1 MNKINK
7 NNNKLRNIFMLG
19 ILPSLTLITVMSA
32 VISSNSNIINNKDNN
47 MVVKGDPISYNL
59 SFNPYGLLDS
69 ASSSTEKSFI
79 TSRVVTYPLT
89 FKYKKAYGDDT
100 NEVTKINEGGYI
112 KNSTEIKGINSI
124 TYTGTGSL
132 RLELGYSTSY
142 MEVTNLIINSNEEYV
157 LSNSYNYFSISNS
170 DSDPVE
176 VSSLSIKYSC
186 VAGSHSESFT
196 EGLKFNYLDGTNFLS
211 AVLTSDINNNPTTL
225 TIPDT
230 YLGKRVTNITFN
242 GTYKLSNVTTLNI
255 GRYVSD
261 IATGTFDYTK
271 AIATINVDSNNAS
284 LTSVGNVIYSKD
296 ITILVFAP
304 NNVFLNGYSIPDT
317 VTTIKERALS
327 NSGTT
332 TNGYVVIPESVVT
345 VEHWSFYNMSTSL
358 FTYHDSLPG
367 GWNANY
373 KSKSGEQIYFASG
386 WHLVDG
392 VPVVKPQA

>member
-69 ASSSTEKSFI
+69 EVSSTEKSFV

-89 FKYKKAYGDDT
+89 FKYKKAYSDGS
-100 NEVTKINEGGYI
+100 NEVTKINKGGYI
-112 KNSTEIKGINSI
+112 KNFTEIKGINSI
-124 TYTGTGSL
+124 SYTGTGSL

-142 MEVTNLIINSNEEYV
+142 MEVTDLIINSNEEYV
-157 LSNSYNYFSISNS
+157 LSNSYNYFSIINSESNT
-170 DSDPVE
+170 PIE

-186 VAGSHSESFT
+186 VTGSHSESFT
-196 EGLKFNYLDGTNFLS
+196 NGLTFKYLDDTNSFS
-211 AVLTSDINNNPTTL
+211 AVLSTNINSNSTIL

-230 YLGKRVTNITFN
+230 YLG
-242 GTYKLSNVTTLNI
+242 LNVTKIEANIYTLKKLTTVNI

-261 IATGTFDYTK
+261 IATGTFDYTE
-271 AIATINVDSNNAS
+271 AITTINVDSNNTS

-296 ITILVFAP
+296 MTTLVFAP
-304 NNVFLNGYSIPDT
+304 NNVFLNGLFVPES
-317 VTTIKERALS
+317 VTTIKSRAFS
-327 NSGTT
+327 NSGISVLT
-332 TNGYVVIPESVVT
+332 GYIVIPAFVT
-345 VEHWSFYNMSTSL
+345 TIENYGFYKTGTPL
-358 FTYHDSLPG
+358 FTYH
-367 GWNANY
+367 A
-373 KSKSGEQIYFASG
+373 SKPSG
-386 WHLVDG
+386 WDNSFSSNNNLEVNYYGTWHLEND
-392 VPVVKPQA
+392 VPVKNS

>member
-1 MNKINK
+1 
-7 NNNKLRNIFMLG
+7 MLG
-19 ILPSLTLITVMSA
+19 ILPSITLITVMSA

-79 TSRVVTYPLT
+79 TSRVATYPLT
-89 FKYKKAYGDDT
+89 FKYMKAYSDDT
-100 NEVTKINEGGYI
+100 NKVTKINKGGYI
-112 KNSTEIKGINSI
+112 KNFTEIKGINSI
-124 TYTGTGSL
+124 RYTGTGSL

-170 DSDPVE
+170 ESTPVE

-196 EGLKFNYLDGTNFLS
+196 NGLIFKYLDDTNSFS
-211 AVLTSDINNNPTTL
+211 AEITSSVDDKVATID
-225 TIPDT
+225 IPDT
-230 YLGKRVTNITFN
+230 YLG
-242 GTYKLSNVTTLNI
+242 LNVTEIKSANYPLNKLTTFNI
-255 GRYVSD
+255 GRYVSS
-261 IATGTFDYTK
+261 IFTGTFDQFT
-271 AIATINVDSNNAS
+271 AITTINVDSNNAS

-296 ITILVFAP
+296 MTTLVFAP
-304 NNVFLNGYSIPDT
+304 NNVFLNGYSIPNT
-317 VTTIKERALS
+317 VTTIKEKALS
-327 NSGTT
+327 NSGTN
-332 TNGYVVIPESVVT
+332 TNGFVVIPESVVT

-358 FTYHDSLPG
+358 FTNHESLPG

-373 KSKSGEQIYFASG
+373 KSKSTEKLYFASQ
-386 WHLVDG
+386 WHLAGG
-392 VPVVKPQA
+392 VPVVNS

>member
-79 TSRVVTYPLT
+79 TSRVITYPLT
-89 FKYKKAYGDDT
+89 FNYKKAYSDDI
-100 NEVTKINEGGYI
+100 NKVTKINEDGYI

-124 TYTGTGSL
+124 RYTGTGSL

-170 DSDPVE
+170 ESTPVE

-196 EGLKFNYLDGTNFLS
+196 EGLKFNYLSESDSFNASMESGKI
-211 AVLTSDINNNPTTL
+211 TSNPSTIN
-225 TIPDT
+225 IPDT
-230 YLGKRVTNITFN
+230 YLGKRVTSISGNFSSTKLTTVNLPRYLNKITAQTFENTRKITKFN
-242 GTYKLSNVTTLNI
+242 LSEDNEYFTILSNTVIVSKDETTLHYI
-255 GRYVSD
+255 GVQTLNS
-261 IATGTFDYTK
+261 GYTLPNSITTIK
-271 AIATINVDSNNAS
+271 AFAIDNADSS
-284 LTSVGNVIYSKD
+284 SGYLI
-296 ITILVFAP
+296 IP
-304 NNVFLNGYSIPDT
+304 NR
-317 VTTIKERALS
+317 VTTIESYGLYNS
-327 NSGTT
+327 NTKYFT
-332 TNGYVVIPESVVT
+332 DHEAKPE
-345 VEHWSFYNMSTSL
+345 
-358 FTYHDSLPG
+358 
-367 GWNANY
+367 GWANNY
-373 KSKSGEQIYFASG
+373 YTRSNVYFASE
-386 WHLVDG
+386 WHLDDG
-392 VPVVKPQA
+392 GAPVVNS